1 MHMSFEEPEEMDPV
15 INPELKE
22 KALKEMREW
31 GTDLKE
37 GATLEGLLE
46 SNIRGA
52 RNVLRTPA
60 PSGTM
65 SEARRKI
72 ILAAFHHI
80 GISKPTSKDIVAD
93 IEKSLGH

>member
-46 SNIRGA
+46 SNIRGECFENTCTE
-52 RNVLRTPA
+52 RNNVGGETQNYSSSF
-60 PSGTM
+60 PSY
-65 SEARRKI
+65 RNQ
-72 ILAAFHHI
+72 
-80 GISKPTSKDIVAD
+80 
-93 IEKSLGH
+93 